1 MYRLLL
7 VVSLLALLI
16 YLLRN
21 VFRGSKRK
29 EGGGHP
35 VQGDQMEQ
43 DPVCKVFIP
52 RGSAIIRQVD
62 AVTHY
67 FCSQT
72 CAEEFQKQQRS

>member
-7 VVSLLALLI
+7 VVSLLLILI

-21 VFRGSKRK
+21 VFWGTKRK
-29 EGGGHP
+29 EGRYP
-35 VQGDQMEQ
+35 LQGDQMVQ

-52 RGSAIIRQVD
+52 RGSAIVRQIG
-62 AVTHY
+62 AVTHC

-72 CAEEFQKQQRS
+72 CADEFQKQPRN

>member
-7 VVSLLALLI
+7 VVSLLVLLI
-16 YLLRN
+16 FLLRS

-29 EGGGHP
+29 EGGYP
-35 VQGDQMEQ
+35 VQGDQMVQ

-52 RGSAIIRQVD
+52 RGSAIVRRVD
-62 AVTHY
+62 AVTHC

-72 CAEEFQKQQRS
+72 CAEEFQKQQQN